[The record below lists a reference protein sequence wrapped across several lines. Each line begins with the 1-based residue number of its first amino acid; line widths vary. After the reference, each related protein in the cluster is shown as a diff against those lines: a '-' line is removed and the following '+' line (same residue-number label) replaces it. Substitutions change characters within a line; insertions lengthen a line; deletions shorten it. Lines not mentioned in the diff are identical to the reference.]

1 MQTLQV
7 GGILESSSSPHEDG
21 RSKLDAPL
29 GWEIDKK
36 TRVLILND
44 ANCRRSNMKVH
55 EQQDYIALAYIF
67 AYLFVMSR
75 LL

>member
-1 MQTLQV
+1 MHPWA
-7 GGILESSSSPHEDG
+7 E
-21 RSKLDAPL
+21 KLT
-29 GWEIDKK
+29 KK

-55 EQQDYIALAYIF
+55 EQKDYIALAYIF

>member
-1 MQTLQV
+1 M
-7 GGILESSSSPHEDG
+7 
-21 RSKLDAPL
+21 
-29 GWEIDKK
+29 DKK